1 MITMYAGRLSKM
13 QNIKHLIISTIAAT
27 LLPLAVSAE
36 IVTVETVGQAVATG
50 ALADNN
56 LKKRALQDA
65 LYLAALKGG
74 ADVNGYSALT
84 NSSLTSDVLV
94 IRPNA
99 HILDYSV
106 ISSKVTNKKAQVTIR
121 AVVGSLDSPGIC
133 ARRASLDIALQ
144 VPQIIASPSAPAWLN
159 NLQNTGA
166 AALKRGIG
174 AIEGVTVSY
183 SAVHGDKLN
192 SNVDAQFDYASL
204 TLGIADNSDTR
215 PGTKTLTTQI
225 SLSSPNQGA
234 NPETLQ
240 VKILTVLLD
249 PSLQSP
255 SLKRQTSQT
264 ILLRKRTLFASIN
277 ANSIASREDVIGQ
290 IDAMAV
296 EAAQYLIAKRA
307 CQAMSAPLILDSGNL
322 TAPFGRKDGLTQNHL
337 AYTQGDDTP
346 YEILEIE
353 ALKENSV
360 HLRPLDS
367 NRTKASFEGQTIEF
381 MELK

>member
-1 MITMYAGRLSKM
+1 MYAGRLSKM
-13 QNIKHLIISTIAAT
+13 QNIKYLIISMIAAT

-99 HILDYSV
+99 HILDYSI

-166 AALKRGIG
+166 EALKRGIG

-183 SAVHGDKLN
+183 SAVHRAKLN
-192 SNVDAQFDYASL
+192 SNVDAQFDYTAL

-215 PGTKTLTTQI
+215 PGTKTLTTEI
-225 SLSSPNQGA
+225 SLSSPNQGV

-240 VKILTVLLD
+240 VKIITVLLD

-255 SLKRQTSQT
+255 PLKRHTSQT
-264 ILLRKRTLFASIN
+264 ILLRKRTLFESIN
-277 ANSIASREDVIGQ
+277 ANSIASRGDVIGQ

-296 EAAQYLIAKRA
+296 EAAQDLIAKRA

-322 TAPFGRKDGLTQNHL
+322 TVPFGRKDGLTQNHL

-367 NRTKASFEGQTIEF
+367 NRTKGSFEGQTIKF